1 MSEPYKMKK
10 IPDHWK
16 TSPKRMVMG
25 NLVALS
31 GLRLTN
37 RGTWLMHPQT
47 RACPKYSILELTIT
61 DEDSIGPGTQVNSVL
76 YIGFLEVA
84 NGGII
89 VAGEPIRIQEMNI
102 GSVAGFS
109 DIHCPN
115 HLNVMI
121 SGTKEFSSKF
131 LVKSQNSMI
140 VKMPFKLEDRVVF
153 GREYES

>member
-16 TSPKRMVMG
+16 TSPKRMVVG

-31 GLRLTN
+31 GLRLTS

-61 DEDSIGPGTQVNSVL
+61 DEENIGPGTQVNSVL

-84 NGGII
+84 TGSII
-89 VAGEPIRIQEMNI
+89 VAGEPVRIQETNI

-115 HLNVMI
+115 HLNVMVA
-121 SGTKEFSSKF
+121 GTKEFSSKYIE
-131 LVKSQNSMI
+131 KSRDSAI
-140 VKMPFKLEDRVVF
+140 VEMPFKLEDKVVF
-153 GREYES
+153 GREYKS